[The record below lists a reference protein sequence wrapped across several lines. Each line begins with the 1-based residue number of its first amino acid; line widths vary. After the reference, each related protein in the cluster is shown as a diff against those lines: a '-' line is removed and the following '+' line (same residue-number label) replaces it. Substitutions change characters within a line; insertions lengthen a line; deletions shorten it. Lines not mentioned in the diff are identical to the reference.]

1 MGTAH
6 PKSVD
11 EAREHAQ
18 LVLAR
23 RMIRAIKA
31 AGISEQEAARLS
43 GVSYATMNH
52 YLNGRYAP
60 DAITLAWFAAACG
73 TTVARLIGG
82 AENPSA
88 PSLAAA

>member
-6 PKSVD
+6 PRSVE

-31 AGISEQEAARLS
+31 AGLSEQEAARLS
-43 GVSYATMNH
+43 GVSYATMKH

-82 AENPSA
+82 AQDPDPA
-88 PSLAAA
+88 TLAAA

>member
-6 PKSVD
+6 PRSVE
-11 EAREHAQ
+11 EARGHAQ

-31 AGISEQEAARLS
+31 AGLSEQEAARLS

-52 YLNGRYAP
+52 YLNGKYAP

-82 AENPSA
+82 AQDHGPA
-88 PSLAAA
+88 TLAAA